1 MQRVLINGLNAE
13 REIINNKAHT
23 PLEVLLAKNINNIN
37 YGFEKR

>member
-23 PLEVLLAKNINNIN
+23 PLKVLLAKNNID